1 MKKSYTTFVNGPACS
16 YAKLKTYA
24 NCARVEKP
32 RVSAPAPAPAPA
44 PVAPVPTTQTS

>member
-32 RVSAPAPAPAPA
+32 TVSAPTPAPA